1 MDGGG
6 NQPHVV
12 IIGGGFGGLYAAKAL
27 KRAPVRITL
36 LDRRNHHVFQ
46 PLLYQVAT
54 AALAAPD
61 IAAPIRKILRRQRNV
76 TVMLANVESIDPT
89 AKRVVLSDGEMHFDY
104 LIVAAGAMHSY
115 FGHDAWAEFAPGLK
129 SIDDAF
135 DIRRRVL
142 IAYEK
147 AERETDAQRRKE
159 LLTFVVVGG
168 GPTGVELAGA
178 LAEIA
183 RNTLTRDF
191 RNVDPQS
198 ARVVLLDAGDRL
210 LMPYLPRL
218 SQSAQRQ
225 LEGLG
230 VQVVTGAR
238 VTAID
243 AMGVSIGPERIQA
256 ATVLWA
262 AGVQSNPL
270 GQSLGVP
277 MDRAGRI
284 QVQPDLSI
292 PGHSNV
298 FVIGDMAAVKWRDGM
313 VPGVAPAAMQMGRFA
328 ARAIVAR
335 VTGGT
340 LEPFFYVDKG
350 SLATIGRSRAV
361 AQFGKWGFSG
371 IVAWSF
377 WLWLHI
383 FFLIGFR
390 NRMVVLMEW
399 FWAYLTFQRSARI
412 ILDDPHARIKP
423 K

>member
-1 MDGGG
+1 MAGGDGK
-6 NQPHVV
+6 PHVV

-27 KRAPVRITL
+27 KRAPVRVTL
-36 LDRRNHHVFQ
+36 IDRRNHHLFQ

-61 IAAPIRKILRRQRNV
+61 IAAPIRKILRRQKNASVLLARADAIDV
-76 TVMLANVESIDPT
+76 AGKRVMLDE
-89 AKRVVLSDGEMHFDY
+89 GELAYDY
-104 LIVAAGAMHSY
+104 LIVAAGATHSY
-115 FGHDAWAEFAPGLK
+115 FGNDQWAEYAPGLK
-129 SIDDAF
+129 TIDDAF

-142 IAYEK
+142 IAYER
-147 AERETDAQRRKE
+147 AERETSPTRRKE

-210 LMPYLPRL
+210 LPPYLPRL
-218 SQSAQRQ
+218 SLSAKHQ

-238 VTAID
+238 VTNID
-243 AMGVSIGPERIQA
+243 AQGVSIGAERIQA

-270 GQSLGVP
+270 GKSIGAPV
-277 MDRAGRI
+277 DRAGRI
-284 QVQPDLSI
+284 QVEPDLSV
-292 PGHSNV
+292 PGQPNV
-298 FVIGDMAAVKWRDGM
+298 FVVGDMAAVKHGEGM
-313 VPGVAPAAMQMGRFA
+313 VPGVAPAAMQMGRYA
-328 ARAIVAR
+328 AAAIVAR
-335 VTGGT
+335 IKGAQVK
-340 LEPFFYVDKG
+340 PFKYADKG

-361 AQFGKWGFSG
+361 AQFGNWGFSG
-371 IVAWSF
+371 ILAWSF
-377 WLWLHI
+377 WLWLHV

-390 NRMVVLMEW
+390 NRVVVMLEW

-412 ILDDPHARIKP
+412 ILDEPAAPPRR
-423 K
+423 

>member
-1 MDGGG
+1 MAGGDGK
-6 NQPHVV
+6 PHVV

-27 KRAPVRITL
+27 KRAPLRVTL
-36 LDRRNHHVFQ
+36 IDKRNHHVFQ

-61 IAAPIRKILRRQRNV
+61 IAAPIRKILRRQRNT
-76 TVMLANVESIDPT
+76 TVILANAT
-89 AKRVVLSDGEMHFDY
+89 AVDVPGKRVILSDGEVAFDY
-104 LIVAAGAMHSY
+104 LIVAAGATHSY
-115 FGHDAWAEFAPGLK
+115 FGHDEWQQHAPGLK
-129 SIDDAF
+129 TIDEAF
-135 DIRRRVL
+135 EIRRRVL

-147 AERETDAQRRKE
+147 AERETDAARRKE

-210 LMPYLPRL
+210 LPPYLPRL
-218 SQSAQRQ
+218 SESAKRQ

-230 VQVVTGAR
+230 VQVVTGSR

-243 AMGVSIGPERIQA
+243 ERGVSIGAERIQA

-262 AGVQSNPL
+262 AGVQASPL
-270 GQSLGVP
+270 GKSLGAP

-284 QVQPDLSI
+284 QVEPDLSL
-292 PGHSNV
+292 PGQPHV
-298 FVIGDMAAVKWRDGM
+298 FVIGDMAAVKWRDGL
-313 VPGVAPAAMQMGRFA
+313 VPGVAPAAMQMGRYV

-335 VTGGT
+335 MAGKTVP
-340 LEPFFYVDKG
+340 PFAYADKG

-371 IVAWSF
+371 IVAWSL

-390 NRMVVLMEW
+390 NRIVVMIEW

-412 ILDDPHARIKP
+412 ILEEP
-423 K
+423 KAP